1 MLNLLD
7 FILILFFLW
16 KGWRGLKNGFILEFG
31 GFLIIYISFIIST
44 SQNIF
49 TSFSTE
55 IMTLLN
61 ISNDYNWLFC
71 LFFIYI
77 ILFFLLRLVNNL
89 IKTLALGYINGLLGC
104 IFGILKWWLIF
115 NVLIFGFLFA
125 SSKLNIKQEANI
137 LNERIAQDSYII
149 NLMKSTINQYT
160 ELP

>member
-49 TSFSTE
+49 TSFSSE

-71 LFFIYI
+71 LFFIYYSI
-77 ILFFLLRLVNNL
+77 
-89 IKTLALGYINGLLGC
+89 
-104 IFGILKWWLIF
+104 
-115 NVLIFGFLFA
+115 
-125 SSKLNIKQEANI
+125 
-137 LNERIAQDSYII
+137 
-149 NLMKSTINQYT
+149 
-160 ELP
+160 